1 VPDHYL
7 QSNDKEATMATPNPY
22 TFIIYVRDAQNSS
35 TFYGDLLN
43 LSPVFE
49 SPRYIAFELPGGT
62 QLAVWSGNDVFDDRT
77 PEDGTPTRTSELCIS
92 FGTAPEIDAAFADWK
107 TRGIRIIAEPYD
119 DVFGRTFLAADPDGN
134 LIRVAP
140 VD

>member
-1 VPDHYL
+1 
-7 QSNDKEATMATPNPY
+7 MATPNPY
-22 TFIIYVRDAQNSS
+22 TFIIYVRDARQSAI
-35 TFYGDLLN
+35 FYGDLLD

-62 QLAVWSGNDVFDDRT
+62 QLAVWSGNDVFGDRL
-77 PEDGTPTRTSELCIS
+77 PEDGSPTRTSELCIS
-92 FGTAPEIDAAFADWK
+92 CGTASEIDATFADWK
-107 TRGIRIIAEPYD
+107 NRGVHIVAEPHD
-119 DVFGRTFLAADPDGN
+119 AVFGRTFLAADPDSN